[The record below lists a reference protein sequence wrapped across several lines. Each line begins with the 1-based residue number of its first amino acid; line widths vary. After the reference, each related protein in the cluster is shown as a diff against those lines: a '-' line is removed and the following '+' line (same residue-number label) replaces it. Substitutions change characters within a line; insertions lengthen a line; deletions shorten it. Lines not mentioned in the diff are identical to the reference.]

1 MDKPTFV
8 FSLGAWL
15 TPIVFDTVRD
25 RLDALGYPSECP
37 AHPSIGAEPPSLTL
51 EDDVACLHRVLTGLA
66 DEGKEIVV
74 VAHSYGGVVA
84 SSASDGL
91 GKHVRAESGKTGGIV
106 KIVYLAAFAL
116 DNGQSLLGMLGGVY
130 LPWMKVQVG
139 PSNITQLVSISRIK
153 LTKEKGDYVH
163 VDGVDNIGWQD
174 LTVEEQEKWNG
185 SMMHTSRAVFA
196 GETTYEPWRD
206 IPCSYII
213 CEQDQA
219 LPAAFQELFASKMGG
234 PDRTHR
240 LPSSHSPFLSMPDR
254 LVSVLQETVKV

>member
-8 FSLGAWL
+8 FSLGAWN
-15 TPIVFDTVRD
+15 TPIVFDAVRD
-25 RLDALGYPSECP
+25 RLNTLGYPSECP

-51 EDDVACLHRVLTGLA
+51 EDDVASLRRVLMTLA
-66 DEGKEIVV
+66 DEAKDIVL

-84 SSASDGL
+84 STASEGL
-91 GKHVRAESGKTGGIV
+91 LKQVHAETGKPGGIV

-116 DNGQSLLGMLGGVY
+116 DKGQSLLGMLGGAY
-130 LPWMKVQVG
+130 LPWMKV
-139 PSNITQLVSISRIK
+139 
-153 LTKEKGDYVH
+153 EGDYVH
-163 VDGVDNIGWQD
+163 ADGAGDVGWQD
-174 LTVEEQEKWNG
+174 LTVEQQEKWNCTT
-185 SMMHTSRAVFA
+185 MHTSRAVFS

-219 LPAAFQELFASKMGG
+219 LPPAIQEFFASKMGG
-234 PDRTHR
+234 SDTTHR

-254 LVSVLQETVKV
+254 LVGILGEIVKV